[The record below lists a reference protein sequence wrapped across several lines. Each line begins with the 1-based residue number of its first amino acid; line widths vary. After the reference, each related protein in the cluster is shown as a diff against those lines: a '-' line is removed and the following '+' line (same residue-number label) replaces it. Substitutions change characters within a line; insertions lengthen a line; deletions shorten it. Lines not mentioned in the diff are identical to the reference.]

1 LKTGFPA
8 AAAFL
13 LALPLAAKERTLM
26 MSIDKAVHSL
36 EYREKV
42 HTDVKFHFGHPAKAP
57 GGASFG
63 YGTADLKTN
72 ILDKT
77 DEQACQR
84 VFLSCLIELAK
95 QADTLQTDAII
106 GISSVYGGK
115 VKSSDSLYECHLGSV
130 AAGVALR
137 GNFIKVIE

>member
-1 LKTGFPA
+1 MVRIL

-13 LALPLAAKERTLM
+13 MVLPLEAKDRKVM
-26 MSIDKAVHSL
+26 MPIDRAMQSP
-36 EYREKV
+36 EFREKV
-42 HTDVKFHFGHPAKAP
+42 GKKVQFHFGNPAKAP

-84 VFLSCLIELAK
+84 VFLSCLIALRK
-95 QADTLQTDAII
+95 TADSLRTDAVI
-106 GISSVYGGK
+106 GISSMYNGEEM
-115 VKSSDSLYECHLGSV
+115 SSDSLYECHLGSV

-137 GNFIKVIE
+137 GNFVKVIK

>member
-1 LKTGFPA
+1 MKTA
-8 AAAFL
+8 AAL
-13 LALPLAAKERTLM
+13 SLALILSPLAADRILFLPI
-26 MSIDKAVHSL
+26 SKARDTYD
-36 EYREKV
+36 YRQKMRGK
-42 HTDVKFHFGHPAKAP
+42 TAFHFGDPAKAP

-77 DEQACQR
+77 DEQACNH
-84 VFLSCLIELAK
+84 VFLSCMIALK
-95 QADTLQTDAII
+95 RKADSLKTDAVI
-106 GISSVYGGK
+106 GITSVYAGNEY
-115 VKSSDSLYECHLGSV
+115 SSDSLFECRIGKV